1 MRATCVLAELRSGVF
16 RSLEADVEQA
26 GLTIVAHI
34 IRGEDLLDKARE
46 LQPDV
51 IIMDVEI
58 SGKVRGWQALMALK
72 ADVETSHI
80 PVIAYADLDF
90 PWYVSE
96 EERPWFEWACLE
108 LADAYVRPHRLCF
121 EIAPALEQV
130 GIHVQSPGDPGTGKK
145 HQSDTAERR

>member
-1 MRATCVLAELRSGVF
+1 LLATCILVELRSGVY
-16 RSLEADVEQA
+16 RSLKADVEQA
-26 GLTIVAHI
+26 GLTIIAHI
-34 IRGEDLLDKARE
+34 IRGDDLLEMARE
-46 LQPDV
+46 MKPDV

-72 ADVETSHI
+72 ADAETTHI

-108 LADAYVRPHRLCF
+108 LADAYVSPHRLCF
-121 EIAPALEQV
+121 EITAALEQV
-130 GIHVQSPGDPGTGKK
+130 GIRVYSSD
-145 HQSDTAERR
+145 HQDSEKEHH

>member
-1 MRATCVLAELRSGVF
+1 MQATCILVELRPGVF
-16 RSLEADVEQA
+16 QSLKADIEQA
-26 GLTIVAHI
+26 GLSIVAHI
-34 IRGEDLLDKARE
+34 IRGDDLLDMARKMK
-46 LQPDV
+46 PDV

-72 ADVETSHI
+72 DDAETAHI

-96 EERPWFEWACLE
+96 EEHPWFEWACLE

-121 EIAPALEQV
+121 EITTALEQV
-130 GIHVQSPGDPGTGKK
+130 GINVQSNREVG
-145 HQSDTAERR
+145 S